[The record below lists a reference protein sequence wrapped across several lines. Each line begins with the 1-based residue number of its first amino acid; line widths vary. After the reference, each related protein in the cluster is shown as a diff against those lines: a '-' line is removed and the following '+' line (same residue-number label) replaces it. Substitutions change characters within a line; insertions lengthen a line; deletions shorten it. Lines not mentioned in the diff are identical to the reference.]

1 MIRRLHPHLTC
12 DRNRGPSRARR
23 TRRIGWRAFLLLA
36 VAAALR
42 TPAARA
48 NDTTADTDWYFA
60 TTLGTGVY
68 RFGDRTVTVARLP
81 FGRTLRQADE
91 DRWGVR
97 LKLPVSVGLYN
108 LDNPVNDVLDRNF
121 ATLAVMPG
129 VELEREVGR
138 NWVLKP
144 TASLGY
150 AQDVVRGNRSTLY
163 EVGTRSAWRHAFD
176 RVDFILGNAL
186 LYAGNV
192 AQDGLSQNFGV
203 LSTGLNFL
211 IPTGGVL
218 MNRASNFGV
227 HFVHYLYFDHL
238 AFALSEDRRRT
249 VTQQYELAFTFGT
262 YLPVELFGFTLDR
275 IGVAFR
281 GGQDFLAFRLVTGF
295 MY

>member
-1 MIRRLHPHLTC
+1 MTGSSGLRVSRDRQIAPAGRR
-12 DRNRGPSRARR
+12 SRAS
-23 TRRIGWRAFLLLA
+23 GWCGLFLAATAALLA
-36 VAAALR
+36 PDL
-42 TPAARA
+42 RA

-81 FGRTLRQADE
+81 FGRTLRQPDE
-91 DRWGVR
+91 DRWGIR

-129 VELEREVGR
+129 IELEREVAR

-144 TASLGY
+144 TASVGY

-163 EVGTRSAWRHAFD
+163 EVGTRSAWRHSFE

-192 AQDGLSQNFGV
+192 AQDGVSQNFGV
-203 LSTGLNFL
+203 LSTGLNFI
-211 IPTGGVL
+211 IPTGGLL

-238 AFALSEDRRRT
+238 AFALSEDRRRM
-249 VTQQYELAFTFGT
+249 VTQQYEMAFTFGT
-262 YLPVELFGFTLDR
+262 YLPAEVFGFALDR
-275 IGVAFR
+275 IGIAFR
-281 GGQDFLAFRLVTGF
+281 GGQDFQAFRLVTGF